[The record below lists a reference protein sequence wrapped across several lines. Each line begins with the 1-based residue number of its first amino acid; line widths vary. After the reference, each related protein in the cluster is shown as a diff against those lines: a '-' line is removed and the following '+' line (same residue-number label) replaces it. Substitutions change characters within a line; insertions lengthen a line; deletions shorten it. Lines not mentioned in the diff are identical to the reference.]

1 MILPFCYINNPEKL
15 QLHTIREGFT
25 LWHFEEWILITKQE
39 KWILITKQEM
49 HCFLPFISMIATWS
63 RNELQAKELSKHL
76 SLQFLIKTLF
86 LSRAQNEVLNS
97 SNQNMAES
105 MVPKQCHTMSCL
117 KIVSDNCIDITG
129 ATSAG
134 LPGRTSGEQIGGMW
148 KSMAV
153 NNKYQQNY

>member
-1 MILPFCYINNPEKL
+1 MILTFCYINHPEKL

-25 LWHFEEWILITKQE
+25 LWHFE

-49 HCFLPFISMIATWS
+49 HCFFPFISLIATWS
-63 RNELQAKELSKHL
+63 HNEVQAKELSKHL
-76 SLQFLIKTLF
+76 SPQFLIKTLF
-86 LSRAQNEVLNS
+86 LHVVLNQMISRAQNKVLNS
-97 SNQNMAES
+97 SNQNMTES
-105 MVPKQCHTMSCL
+105 MVPKHCHTMSCL

-153 NNKYQQNY
+153 NNKYQQNYY